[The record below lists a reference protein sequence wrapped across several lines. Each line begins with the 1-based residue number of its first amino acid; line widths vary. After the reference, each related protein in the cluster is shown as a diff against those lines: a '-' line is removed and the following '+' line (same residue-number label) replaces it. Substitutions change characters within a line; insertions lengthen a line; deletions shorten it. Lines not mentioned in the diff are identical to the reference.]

1 MYYVNPYIRDCVR
14 VFPEQGRYG
23 QKRYDMNE
31 NPEGLPKAFVD
42 EVLKEI
48 TPEFL
53 AIYPEPDRFLEK
65 YAAHIGMKKENLCA
79 TNGSDM
85 AIRFIYEVF
94 SQEGGEVVTV
104 APSFEMYW
112 VNCMMLGRRH
122 VPVQLEADL
131 TVPVD
136 KLIDAITD
144 KADIVAILNPNN
156 PVGHGYTLEEGRRIA
171 AKARE
176 CGAILHV
183 DEAYHYFHKETLL
196 PLVEEFDNVVVTRTF
211 SKMFSLAAVRLGVA
225 ISNPEIINYLKKST
239 PSFEVNSV
247 ALLFGERI
255 LEHPEVAEEL
265 IRKEAEGKAYAVETL
280 REHGYEAFP
289 EAGNFIFVK
298 PKKAV
303 SQIKEALTQRGVL
316 VKSYGNELLKDYL
329 RISTGSKTAM
339 EVYVKEFL
347 ETDAE
352 E

>member
-65 YAAHIGMKKENLCA
+65 YAEHIGMKKENLCA

-112 VNCMMLGRRH
+112 VNCAMLGRRH
-122 VPVQLEADL
+122 VPVQLEPDL

-136 KLIDAITD
+136 KLMNAITE

-156 PVGHGYTLEEGRRIA
+156 PVGRGYTLEEGRRIA
-171 AKARE
+171 RKAQE
-176 CGAILHV
+176 CGAILHI
-183 DEAYHYFHKETLL
+183 DEAYHYFQKETLL
-196 PLVEEFDNVVVTRTF
+196 PLIEEFDNVVVTRTF
-211 SKMFSLAAVRLGVA
+211 SKMFSLAALRLGVA
-225 ISNPEIINYLKKST
+225 ISNPEIINFLKKAT

-255 LEHPEVAEEL
+255 LEHPEVIEEL
-265 IRKEAEGKAYAVETL
+265 IRKEAEGKAYAVEAL
-280 REHGYEAFP
+280 RSHGYEAFP

-298 PKKAV
+298 PKKP
-303 SQIKEALTQRGVL
+303 IPWLKETLAKRDVL
-316 VKSYGNELLKDYL
+316 VKSYGNELLKEYL
-329 RISTGSKTAM
+329 RISTGSKEAM
-339 EVYVKEFL
+339 EIYVREFL
-347 ETDAE
+347 KAE
-352 E
+352 EE